1 MNTATTI
8 TPAQVLAAIN
18 APKPVKPTAEVV
30 VPPFPLDAL
39 PELMADHV
47 RELQRCNAFP
57 VDYTASAF
65 LYAASVCIGNSAH
78 VKVKEGYTMPPVLWL
93 ALVGKPGTNKTHP
106 LEYALRPL
114 KNRDAD
120 AFDQYR
126 IDMRAW
132 EQEQADRKRG
142 TKDEADKEGG
152 KPRPNWSLHLV
163 TDTTMEALVGKLEHL
178 PRGVG
183 LHCDELAGWWGSMNQ
198 YRKGA
203 DREKWLSL
211 WNGKQ
216 VDAIRKTAG
225 DVLVRRPF
233 VSVCGTV
240 QPGKLYT
247 LGNDQDGFLPRLLF
261 AFPDEQAKPYHVTT
275 SMDPAWSEQYTELL
289 GKLLAIPMA
298 TEDGKPVPHMVP
310 LSTHALEAFTA
321 WDKLNTDRT
330 NSTDAEGIASIYPK
344 LECYV
349 HRFAL
354 VLEILHALCA
364 EDGSGKVQSIG
375 RAAMEGA
382 LKLVEYFEAT
392 ARKVHFQLFEADAVD
407 RLDDG
412 KRRIYAALPNTFA
425 NADGWKIASALGM
438 KDRTFRRWLNDGKL
452 FKRIG
457 HGAYQK
463 LMEG

>member
-8 TPAQVLAAIN
+8 TPEQVLEVMN
-18 APKPVKPTAEVV
+18 ASKPAKPTAEVV

-39 PELMADHV
+39 PELLAEHV
-47 RELQRCNAFP
+47 RELHRCNSFP
-57 VDYTASAF
+57 VDYTASSMLFAC
-65 LYAASVCIGNSAH
+65 SVCIGNAVH
-78 VKVKEGYTMPPVLWL
+78 VKVKEGYTMPPVLWI
-93 ALVGKPGTNKTHP
+93 ALVGKPGTIKTHP
-106 LEYALRPL
+106 LELALKPL
-114 KNRDAD
+114 KERDAN

-126 IDMRAW
+126 IDIRVW
-132 EQEQADRKRG
+132 EQEQAERKKG
-142 TKDEADKEGG
+142 TQQDGSTEGT
-152 KPRPNWSLHLV
+152 KPRPNWHLHIV

-183 LHCDELAGWWGSMNQ
+183 LHRDELSGWWGSMDQ

-225 DVLVRRPF
+225 EVLVRRPF

-261 AFPDEQAKPYHVTT
+261 AFPDEQVKPYHATT
-275 SMDPAWSEQYTELL
+275 GIHPQWAEQYAEILDQ
-289 GKLLAIPMA
+289 LLAIPMA
-298 TEDGKPVPHMVP
+298 TEDGKPVPHLVP
-310 LSTHALEAFTA
+310 LSPEALDVFTA
-321 WDKLNTDRT
+321 WDKVNTDRT
-330 NSTDAEGIASIYPK
+330 NNTEAEGIAGIYPK

-354 VLEILHALCA
+354 LLEILGAVCA
-364 EDGSGKVQSIG
+364 EGGAGEVTSIG
-375 RAAMEGA
+375 RSAMEGA

-407 RLDDG
+407 RLDES
-412 KRRIYAALPNTFA
+412 KRRIYTALPSTFA
-425 NADGWKIASALGM
+425 TADGSKIANALGM
-438 KDRTFRRWLNDGKL
+438 KDRTYRRWLNDGKL
-452 FKRIG
+452 FKRIA

-463 LMEG
+463 LLEG